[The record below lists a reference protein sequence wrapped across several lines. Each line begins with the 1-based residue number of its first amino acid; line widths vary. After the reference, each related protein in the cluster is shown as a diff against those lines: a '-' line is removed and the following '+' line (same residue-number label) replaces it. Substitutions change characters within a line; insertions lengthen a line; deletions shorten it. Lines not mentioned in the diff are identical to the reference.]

1 MDGKKLLSLLICT
14 TLTLGYNIVLSHNSQ
29 VNALNSHKG
38 FNIKEREATR
48 AGIRAKKRNLEKKL
62 KEVNEKIYDKRKQSD
77 NVNKQILSIQ
87 DQISKINV
95 NIEKLNNEIMQKNQY
110 ITKKQVCIKENTDL
124 LMRRLVAIYK
134 AGEIHAIDLI
144 FKAKTFD
151 DLIDKAEIIARI
163 SEHDNKLLATL
174 KDEITS
180 VEEEKSII
188 EKNKKTIEEEKLSL
202 SAKKADLQKLF
213 VENEKLLKELE
224 GEEAVSRVEIDE
236 NDAEYQ
242 RIQNEIMNYYVEEA
256 RRSAGQNASH
266 RSVAQRM
273 SSMSIV
279 PSGDGFAWPV
289 PEYTRLSSNYME
301 KRGNTYH
308 RGIDIASPGIYGK
321 SVVAVDHGFVFAT
334 YSNCHHDYGKIRSCG
349 CGGGYGNYVILAHG
363 NGKISIYGH
372 LSRVCV
378 KEGQTV
384 SRSQKIGEVGTTG
397 YSTGPHLH
405 FQTKR
410 NGVDYNPLDE
420 YRK

>member
-1 MDGKKLLSLLICT
+1 MDGKKLLSLLICA
-14 TLTLGYNIVLSHNSQ
+14 TLNFSYSATFAPRVAQAASAKKS
-29 VNALNSHKG
+29 
-38 FNIKEREATR
+38 FNIREHEATR

-62 KEVNEKIYDKRKQSD
+62 KEVNKKIHDKRKQSD

-95 NIEKLNNEIMQKNQY
+95 NIENLNNEIIKKNQY
-110 ITKKQVCIKENTDL
+110 IAKAQGSIKENTDL

-134 AGEIHAIDLI
+134 AGEVHLIDLI
-144 FKAKTFD
+144 FRAKTFD
-151 DLIDKAEIIARI
+151 DLIDKAEVIAKI

-174 KDEITS
+174 KNEIIS
-180 VEEEKSII
+180 VEKEKVTIQ
-188 EKNKKTIEEEKLSL
+188 KNKKTIEEEKISL
-202 SAKKADLQKLF
+202 SAKKSDLQRLF

-224 GEEAVSRVEIDE
+224 GEQAVSQVEIDE

-242 RIQNEIMNYYVEEA
+242 RIQREIMNYYVEEA

-266 RSVAQRM
+266 RSIAQRM
-273 SSMSIV
+273 SSMAIV
-279 PSGDGFAWPV
+279 PSEDGFAWPV
-289 PEYTRLSSNYME
+289 PGYTCLSSDYME
-301 KRGNTYH
+301 KRGSVYH
-308 RGIDIASPGIYGK
+308 KGIDIASTGIYGK

-334 YSNCHHDYGKIRSCG
+334 YSHCHHDYGKIRSCG

-372 LSRVCV
+372 LSQVFV

-410 NGVDYNPLDE
+410 NGIDYNPLDE